1 MVIDFYR
8 TTGDAHQF
16 CEDYVC
22 SSDNGIFLSDGC
34 SSAKNSEI
42 GSKILALTARK
53 YFYGYDVKSIYSI
66 DDMLNRIIINSE
78 KIIHDL
84 DVDIEALFATLIT
97 LIKRGNTLTLNIT
110 GDGGAAVI
118 KNDDTIEIFD
128 IEFSE
133 NAPRYLAYRLS
144 SEFRD
149 RYSDIK
155 YNSRI
160 CRKIIVQEGR
170 DPVVEVLPSY
180 NDGDSKTFC
189 IDTKDVKTC
198 VIFSDGVKSFLSPSG
213 NNIPMLDIVLELVK
227 FKNTTQGFVQRRVS
241 RFLQEKTQ
249 DGISHY
255 DDLSVAAI
263 HLG

>member
-8 TTGDAHQF
+8 ATGDSHQF
-16 CEDYVC
+16 CEDYIC
-22 SSDNGIFLSDGC
+22 SSDNGVFLSDGC

-53 YFYGYDVKSIYSI
+53 YFYGYDVESIYSI

-84 DVDIEALFATLIT
+84 DVNIEALFATLIT
-97 LIKRGNTLTLNIT
+97 LMHRGKTLTLSIS
-110 GDGGAAVI
+110 GDGVATLV
-118 KNDDTIEIFD
+118 KNDGTIEIYD
-128 IEFSE
+128 IEFSA

-149 RYSDIK
+149 KFDNIK
-155 YNSRI
+155 YNPCI
-160 CRKIIVQEGR
+160 YRKIIIKDGKEITT
-170 DPVVEVLPSY
+170 EILPSY
-180 NDGDSKTFC
+180 FKNDNKTFC
-189 IDTKDVKTC
+189 IDIEDVKTC
-198 VIFSDGVKSFLSPSG
+198 VIFSDGVKSFLSSSG
-213 NNIPMLDIVLELVK
+213 NNIPMLDIVLDLIK
-227 FKNTTQGFVQRRVS
+227 FKNTNQGFVQRRVS
-241 RFLQEKTQ
+241 RFLREKAKA
-249 DGISHY
+249 GISHN